1 MEAGMIGGILGGIL
15 GTLGGAIGT
24 WCSIRNTRGP
34 RERAFMIRAS
44 VVAWVAIAVFLA
56 LLLLLP
62 HPYRLWMWLPYGILL
77 PLGIVY
83 LNRRL
88 AEIRASE
95 QTLDR
100 STAAD

>member
-1 MEAGMIGGILGGIL
+1 MNAGVIGGILGAVIGIA
-15 GTLGGAIGT
+15 GGIVGT

-44 VVAWVAIAVFLA
+44 VVAWVGIAVFLA

-88 AEIRASE
+88 AEIRRAE
-95 QTLDR
+95 Q
-100 STAAD
+100 SGE